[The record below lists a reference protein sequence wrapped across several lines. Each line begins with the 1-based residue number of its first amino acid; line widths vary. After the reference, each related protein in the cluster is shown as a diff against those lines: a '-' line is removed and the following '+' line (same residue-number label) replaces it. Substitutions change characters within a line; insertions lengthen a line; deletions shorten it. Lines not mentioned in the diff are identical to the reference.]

1 MAVRLGRRSAR
12 PDYWPGFVDA
22 LSTLL
27 LVIIFLLC
35 VFMLAQFYLSQE
47 MTGRETVLSR
57 LNKQVVELT
66 ELLALERTGKRSL
79 EDQIA
84 TLTSSLTA
92 AESERDRLKGQIAG
106 GAVEVQAA
114 RGEAGTLNAQL
125 AEERRVS
132 QRALAQV
139 ELLNQQLSALR
150 RQIAALEDALQAS
163 ENRDRESQTK
173 IADLGRRLNVALAQ
187 RVQELARYRSDF
199 FGRLREILSQRS
211 DIRVVGDRFVF
222 QSEVLF
228 ESGQATINAEGQQE
242 LAKLAQAVLELSR
255 EIPQE
260 INWIIRVD
268 GHTDQRPIVTAQ
280 FRSNWELS
288 AARAVAVVRFLIS
301 KGVPPNRLG
310 ATGFGEFQPLE
321 QGDSDEARRRNRRIE
336 FKLTER

>member
-1 MAVRLGRRSAR
+1 MAARLGRRTAR

-27 LVIIFLLC
+27 LVIIFLLS
-35 VFMLAQFYLSQE
+35 VFLLAQFYLS
-47 MTGRETVLSR
+47 REVTSRDTVLNR
-57 LNKQVVELT
+57 LNRQVSELT
-66 ELLALERTGKRSL
+66 ELLALERTGKKGL
-79 EDQIA
+79 EDQVA
-84 TLTSSLTA
+84 TLSTSLTSL
-92 AESERDRLKGQIAG
+92 ERERDRLRGQIAG
-106 GAVEVQAA
+106 GTADAQTA
-114 RGEAGTLNAQL
+114 RGELGALGSQL
-125 AEERRVS
+125 AEEKRVS

-139 ELLNQQLSALR
+139 ELLNQQISALR

-173 IADLGRRLNVALAQ
+173 IADLGKRLNVALAQ

-228 ESGQATINAEGQQE
+228 ESGLAAISPEGQQE
-242 LAKLAQAVLELSR
+242 LAKLAQAVTELDKT
-255 EIPQE
+255 IPAE
-260 INWIIRVD
+260 INWILRVD
-268 GHTDQRPIVTAQ
+268 GHTDVRPIQRGQ

-288 AARAVAVVRFLIS
+288 AARAVAVARFLVS
-301 KGVPPNRLG
+301 KGVPPNRV
-310 ATGFGEFQPLE
+310 AAAGFAEFQPIE
-321 QGDSDEARRRNRRIE
+321 PGDSDEANRRNRRIE